1 MADDRSGVPAFE
13 RNPPRASLATTRT
26 ESGELSRGL
35 DALRDRYEVE
45 LSERLRDARA
55 YGSPG
60 DNEVV
65 FAVHEEASV
74 LAARIARLEELLRSA
89 PISDGAFDGRV
100 SLGCT
105 VHVAVPGGRVA
116 EYVVVGRRSGSPSP
130 REVSA
135 GSSVGH
141 ALLGASPGQA
151 VRVELADGRSRE
163 LRVVRAMPPAGMAR
177 AVAAEAGV
185 EAA

>member
-13 RNPPRASLATTRT
+13 RNAPRASLALSRA
-26 ESGELSRGL
+26 EFGELSREL
-35 DALRDRYEVE
+35 DARRDRYEVE
-45 LSERLRDARA
+45 PSERLRDARA

-74 LAARIARLEELLRSA
+74 LAARIARLDELRSA

-100 SLGCT
+100 SLGST
-105 VHVAVPGGRVA
+105 VH
-116 EYVVVGRRSGSPSP
+116 
-130 REVSA
+130 
-135 GSSVGH
+135 
-141 ALLGASPGQA
+141 ASPGQA
-151 VRVELADGRSRE
+151 VHVELPDGRSRE
-163 LRVVRAMPPAGMAR
+163 LRVVGVTPPAGMAR
-177 AVAAEAGV
+177 AVAAEAGA